1 MNTNICKPLNQ
12 KGLHFLHINTNSLLS
27 KVDKLKCI
35 AKKTEATI
43 MGITESKL
51 DHTVPD
57 LEVNLPVYD
66 ILQYDRNRNVG
77 GATCYIRKDLCFNK
91 RPLNCQEIENIIFD
105 ILLTKSKPITIG
117 VFYRPPNQVN
127 FMESTVKIFLL

>member
-1 MNTNICKPLNQ
+1 
-12 KGLHFLHINTNSLLS
+12 
-27 KVDKLKCI
+27 
-35 AKKTEATI
+35 

-66 ILQYDRNRNVG
+66 ILRYDGNRNVG

-91 RPLNCQEIENIIFD
+91 KALNCQETENIIFD

>member
-12 KGLHFLHINTNSLLS
+12 KGLHFLHININSLLP
-27 KVDKLKCI
+27 KVDDLKCI
-35 AKKTEATI
+35 AKKTKAAI

-51 DHTVPD
+51 DYTVPD

-66 ILQYDRNRNVG
+66 ILRYARNRNVG
-77 GATCYIRKDLCFNK
+77 GTTCYIRKDLCFNG
-91 RPLNCQEIENIIFD
+91 RALNCQEIENIIFD

-127 FMESTVKIFLL
+127 FMESTVKIFLS